1 VNVVWFKRDFRL
13 KDHHPLAEAITAGEH
28 VLLLAFIEP
37 ALKNDPHYDDR
48 HWHFVRQSVTDMNRQ
63 LIPFHQRVFLLEADP
78 EIVFEQIHRAF
89 HIKTIYSNEETGI
102 GVSFARDLRLKSW
115 FESENIDWREFQ
127 NNGVVRGKKN
137 RNNWSAQWMTF
148 METAQTKCDLSELV
162 APPKLPAEIAK
173 TEVVDESP
181 FEKSLFQTGG
191 ETAAWET
198 LESFFDKRY
207 QHYAKH
213 ISKPLL
219 SRENCSRLSPYLAW
233 GCLSVRQVYKRYK
246 IESKQ
251 SNKKFQLDF
260 FANRLHWHCHFIQKF
275 EMEPRMEYETV
286 NHGYKDLG
294 RRDDPALH
302 QLVVEGQT
310 GFPLVDACLRCV
322 AETGYINFRMRA
334 MLVSFYTHHLW
345 LNWQP
350 FAHWLARQFLDF
362 EPGIHYGQF
371 QMQSAVTGINTVRIY
386 NPIKQSQEH
395 DAEAE
400 FILKWVPELKKL
412 PTPLVHE
419 PWQCS
424 AMEEMMYDF
433 ELGKDYP
440 KPVVDIEETGKHARD
455 VLWQKLKDPKVKQDA
470 NRVLKKHTNPGRKRM
485 Q

>member
-1 VNVVWFKRDFRL
+1 MKAVADRQ
-13 KDHHPLAEAITAGEH
+13 P
-28 VLLLAFIEP
+28 LLLIAFIEP
-37 ALKNDPHYDDR
+37 KLKANAHFDAR
-48 HWHFVRQSVTDMNRQ
+48 HWDFVKQSVADIN
-63 LIPFHQRVFLLEADP
+63 QRLQAHSQHLFLLETDP
-78 EIVFEQIHRAF
+78 VAFFDQLHKHQPINTVFSYQ
-89 HIKTIYSNEETGI
+89 ETGED
-102 GVSFARDLRLKSW
+102 ATYDRDKVLKLW
-115 FESENIDWREFQ
+115 FESEHIEWQEFQ
-127 NNGVVRGKKN
+127 NNGVIRGRKN
-137 RNNWSAQWMTF
+137 RVHWTDQWHQF
-148 METAQTKCDLSELV
+148 MERPVQTLDLNKLPKMPALSEELLKS
-162 APPKLPAEIAK
+162 AASDLDEI
-173 TEVVDESP
+173 TTV
-181 FEKSLFQTGG
+181 FQKGG
-191 ETAAWET
+191 ETEAWRT
-198 LESFFDKRY
+198 MDSFFEKR
-207 QHYAKH
+207 HEKYAKQ

-219 SRENCSRLSPYLAW
+219 SRESCSRLSPYLAW
-233 GCLSVRQVYKRYK
+233 GNLSVRQVYQRYLQERKDPKKR
-246 IESKQ
+246 
-251 SNKKFQLDF
+251 FQLDF

-275 EMEPRMEYETV
+275 EMEPRMEFETV

-302 QLVVEGQT
+302 QLVIEGQT

-322 AETGYINFRMRA
+322 AKTGYINFRMRA

-395 DAEAE
+395 DPEAE

-412 PTPLVHE
+412 PIPLVHE
-419 PWQCS
+419 PWKCS
-424 AMEEMMYDF
+424 AMEEMLYEF